1 MKYIREDESQV
12 KPLVVAYFVYPWY
25 FGEKD
30 PDFSLTKI
38 FNVEFDSYEEAS
50 SFAMLILKSP
60 DYCANFYNEHSDSDK
75 LTPEEAIRLRD
86 IESIEI
92 MQELLIMGDESVC
105 VDCPTDYIRFVGRV
119 YKEGKD
125 DNIATA

>member
-1 MKYIREDESQV
+1 MRYIREDESQV
-12 KPLVVAYFVYPWY
+12 EPLVVAYFVYPWY
-25 FGEKD
+25 AGEKD
-30 PDFSLTKI
+30 PDFSLKKI
-38 FNVEFDSYEEAS
+38 FNVEFNTYEEAS

-92 MQELLIMGDESVC
+92 MQELLIMDDESIC